1 MSAALWLRCTAWLG
15 ALVPARLRENKMQS
29 FVATCVMVSATLW
42 LCTFFA
48 SFEEAMATSTMAVT
62 LMLAVLA
69 VYRGVSLQ
77 TCIRWVLWM
86 TLATLAYAVW
96 GTGGIF
102 SPYLAWLPVVPVV
115 AFFLVGQRQGLWWTG
130 VVFVFVA
137 GAAYATAHAWLD
149 PRFALDGGFAI
160 RALITNLV
168 VPLTLILAP
177 LLYDNLY
184 NRGLLTSKE
193 RTHAL
198 ELKKQEL
205 LRASEIREHF
215 IANVSHEL
223 RTPMNAILGF
233 NAMLLS
239 RVQDR
244 PEALR
249 ILNHTRQ
256 SADHLLTVIN
266 DVLDHSQLQAGQLSV
281 HAETFA
287 LRDTVHSAFG
297 LFQLRVQSMRI
308 DYRCTIDADVPV
320 WVKTDRHRLMQVL
333 VNLLGNAIKFTH
345 QGHVHLRVRA
355 HDNGVR
361 FLVEDTGIGIAKE
374 QRAHIFERFSQANA
388 SIQNRYGGNGLGLSI
403 SQQLVSLLGGE
414 IGFDSEPGA
423 GAVFW
428 FDVPLREVPAPGAG
442 PVTAGVV
449 HASADR
455 ALRILVVDDHPMNRL
470 LIRHIL
476 RNAWPNSVLVEAD
489 NGLKALQALKTQAFD
504 VVLMDMVMPEMDG
517 IEATRSLRMAMPAPV
532 CNTPVLGLTA
542 NVNPQDLVRFE
553 AAGVNTVLLKPF
565 DQEQLC
571 QQVEN
576 LVRLNTAAKDAPQS
590 GQAVRVTG

>member
-1 MSAALWLRCTAWLG
+1 MSAVFWPRCSAWLT
-15 ALVPARLRENKMQS
+15 ARVPMRLRENKMQS
-29 FVATCVMVSATLW
+29 FVATCAMVSATLW
-42 LCTFFA
+42 TCTFFA
-48 SFEEAMATSTMAVT
+48 PFAEAMATAVMAVT

-69 VYRGVSLQ
+69 VYLGVSLQ
-77 TCIRWVLWM
+77 TCIRWVLCM
-86 TLATLAYAVW
+86 TLVALAYAVW

-102 SPYLAWLPVVPVV
+102 SPYLAWLSVVPVA

-130 VVFVFVA
+130 VVAVFLA
-137 GAAYATAHAWLD
+137 LAAYATAHAWLA
-149 PRFALDGGFAI
+149 PRFILDANMAP
-160 RALITNLV
+160 RAFVTNLV
-168 VPLTLILAP
+168 VPLTLLLAP

-184 NRGLLTSKE
+184 KRGLITSKE
-193 RTHAL
+193 RTQAL

-205 LRASEIREHF
+205 LRASEVREHF
-215 IANVSHEL
+215 IATVSHEL

-266 DVLDHSQLQAGQLSV
+266 DVLDHSQLQAGQLSI
-281 HAETFA
+281 HSETFA
-287 LRDTVHSAFG
+287 LRDTVQSAFG
-297 LFQLRVQSMRI
+297 LFQMRVQSMRI
-308 DYRCTIDADVPV
+308 DYHCIIDADVPV

-333 VNLLGNAIKFTH
+333 VNLIGNAIKFTH
-345 QGHVHLRVRA
+345 QGHVYLRVRA

-374 QRAHIFERFSQANA
+374 QRSHIFERFSQAND

-403 SQQLVSLLGGE
+403 SQRLVQLLGGE
-414 IGFDSEPGA
+414 IGFDSEPGG

-428 FDVPLREVPAPGAG
+428 FDLPLREVVAPSSG
-442 PVTAGVV
+442 PVAAGVV

-455 ALRILVVDDHPMNRL
+455 ALRFLVVDDHPMNRL
-470 LIRHIL
+470 LVRQIL
-476 RNAWPNSVLVEAD
+476 RNAWPNSILVEAD
-489 NGLKALQALKTQAFD
+489 TGLKALQALTTQTFD

-517 IEATRSLRMAMPAPV
+517 IEATRSLRMAMPMPA
-532 CNTPVLGLTA
+532 CQTPVLGLTA
-542 NVNPQDLVRFE
+542 NVNPQDLLRFQ
-553 AAGVNTVLLKPF
+553 AAGVNAVLLKPF

-571 QQVEN
+571 QHVEN
-576 LVRLNTAAKDAPQS
+576 LVALHATANDAAQ
-590 GQAVRVTG
+590 

>member
-1 MSAALWLRCTAWLG
+1 MNMPFLARCTTWLN
-15 ALVPARLRENKMQS
+15 ARVPARLRENKMQS

-42 LCTFFA
+42 VCVIFA
-48 SFEEAMATSTMAVT
+48 PFEEAMATGLMAVT
-62 LMLAVLA
+62 LMVAVLA
-69 VYRGVSLQ
+69 VYLGVSLQ
-77 TCIRWVLWM
+77 ACIQWVLSM
-86 TLATLAYAVW
+86 TIATLAYAVW
-96 GTGGIF
+96 GVGGIF
-102 SPYLAWLPVVPVV
+102 SPYLAWLVTVPVV
-115 AFFLVGQRQGLWWTG
+115 AFFLVGRRQGLWWTG
-130 VVFVFVA
+130 VACVFVL
-137 GAAYATAHAWLD
+137 AAAFATGHAWIDPYFSLD
-149 PRFALDGGFAI
+149 ARFVS
-160 RALITNLV
+160 RAFVTNLV

-184 NRGLLTSKE
+184 KRGLITSKE

-215 IANVSHEL
+215 IATVSHEL

-281 HAETFA
+281 QLETFA
-287 LRDTVHSAFG
+287 LRDTVNSAFG
-297 LFQLRVQSMRI
+297 LFQMRVQSMRI
-308 DYRCTIDADVPV
+308 DYNCIIDADVPV

-345 QGHVHLRVRA
+345 QGYVHMRVRS

-361 FLVEDTGIGIAKE
+361 FLVEDTGIGIAQE
-374 QRAHIFERFSQANA
+374 QRAHIFERFSQAND

-403 SQQLVSLLGGE
+403 SQRLVKLLGGE
-414 IGFDSEPGA
+414 IGFESEPGR

-428 FDVPLREVPAPGAG
+428 FDLPLREVAAPTTGQ
-442 PVTAGVV
+442 THHGVV
-449 HASADR
+449 HESSEAP
-455 ALRILVVDDHPMNRL
+455 LRFLVVDDHPINRL
-470 LIRHIL
+470 LIRQIL
-476 RNAWPNSVLVEAD
+476 HNTWKNCVLVEAE
-489 NGLKALQALKTQAFD
+489 NGLKALHALRTQPFD

-517 IEATRSLRMAMPAPV
+517 IEATQSLRKAVPAPA
-532 CNTPVLGLTA
+532 CHTPVLGLTA
-542 NVNPQDLVRFE
+542 NVNPQDLARFE
-553 AAGVNTVLLKPF
+553 AAGVNAVLLKPF
-565 DQEQLC
+565 DQDKLC
-571 QQVEN
+571 RQVDA
-576 LVRLNTAAKDAPQS
+576 LVS
-590 GQAVRVTG
+590 GHKHAHPA